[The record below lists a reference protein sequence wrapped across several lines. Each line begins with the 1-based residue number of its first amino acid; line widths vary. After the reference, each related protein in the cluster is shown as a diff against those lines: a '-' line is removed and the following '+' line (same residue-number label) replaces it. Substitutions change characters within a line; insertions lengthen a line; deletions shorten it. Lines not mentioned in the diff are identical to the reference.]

1 LTDKK
6 AVTLYIVEIPRV
18 VAIELVDN
26 ATKFLEEMNAS
37 GMVLKDVN
45 KLYDSINSNYANVE
59 FGSLEDVYAQ
69 LALIYHN
76 AFESKVLIEELTK
89 AIADAKTNGLT
100 TTESYKLLLLG
111 QTIYERGDY
120 ALALE
125 RLKEAK
131 LTYALETKGQYN
143 LAVTIKNHPL
153 ESLGILLGLSLIGIG
168 SGLLIRLQLLRRKL
182 RMLNEEEVL
191 LLELMKVIQ
200 KECFEKNHMSME
212 EYEAAM
218 MQYENRLSQTV
229 QEKISVE
236 TKIANLLK
244 VKGKRIALG
253 EEKARLISMVRK
265 VQDDYLNKGK
275 IETRIYENMVRS
287 YTSRLS
293 EVEEEIATLDAEAAV
308 KKSKKMGV
316 K

>member
-1 LTDKK
+1 LQ
-6 AVTLYIVEIPRV
+6 
-18 VAIELVDN
+18 
-26 ATKFLEEMNAS
+26 
-37 GMVLKDVN
+37 
-45 KLYDSINSNYANVE
+45 KLN
-59 FGSLEDVYAQ
+59 
-69 LALIYHN
+69 
-76 AFESKVLIEELTK
+76 
-89 AIADAKTNGLT
+89 
-100 TTESYKLLLLG
+100 
-111 QTIYERGDY
+111 
-120 ALALE
+120 
-125 RLKEAK
+125 EAK

-143 LAVTIKNHPL
+143 LAYAVKNHPL
-153 ESLGILLGLSLIGIG
+153 EALGILLGLGLIGVG
-168 SGLLIRLQLLRRKL
+168 SGLLIRLQLLKRKL

-218 MQYENRLSQTV
+218 MQYENRLSITV

-275 IETRIYENMVRS
+275 IETRIYENMIRS

-308 KKSKKMGV
+308 RRSKKISN
-316 K
+316 